1 MTLGDHVDTMALTV
15 AYDPRKEFDRGTYEA
30 GWAHTL
36 EVYNEVERL
45 ADLMQELA
53 VADAAM
59 DAMGS
64 VWAHLRDS
72 TTVRLDSLQGEVS
85 KGITAVHDMLWTPK
99 DFVGYDHVTVRVMD
113 VMYDAMPNLNEG
125 ATANDKRKLEIARD
139 SIDEVEREVRSL
151 MDGPWLALKT
161 EAAKLEVTLEN
172 VLEGVKRT
180 DE

>member
-1 MTLGDHVDTMALTV
+1 
-15 AYDPRKEFDRGTYEA
+15 
-30 GWAHTL
+30 
-36 EVYNEVERL
+36 
-45 ADLMQELA
+45 
-53 VADAAM
+53 
-59 DAMGS
+59 
-64 VWAHLRDS
+64 
-72 TTVRLDSLQGEVS
+72 
-85 KGITAVHDMLWTPK
+85 
-99 DFVGYDHVTVRVMD
+99 VGYDHVTVRVMD